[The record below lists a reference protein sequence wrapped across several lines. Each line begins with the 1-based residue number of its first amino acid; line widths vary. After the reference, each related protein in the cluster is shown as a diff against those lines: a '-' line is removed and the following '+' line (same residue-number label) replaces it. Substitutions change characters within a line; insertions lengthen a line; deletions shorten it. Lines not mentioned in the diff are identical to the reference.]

1 MWGPVSVMCAIW
13 LVVFWVFRI
22 YLLLMLAYAVVSWVP
37 SLRGRWSD
45 YLAMLVEPV
54 LVPVRRVIPPMG
66 GLDLSFLVVV
76 IVLQLVNSSIVV
88 PQLNTC
94 SM

>member
-1 MWGPVSVMCAIW
+1 MCGIW
-13 LVVFWVFRI
+13 AVVENIFKL
-22 YLLLMLAYAVVSWVP
+22 YLLLLIVYAVLSWVP

-66 GLDLSFLVVV
+66 GLDLSFMVIFFVLTLVLNYIV
-76 IVLQLVNSSIVV
+76 I
-88 PQLNTC
+88 PQHNGTC
-94 SM
+94 YGVY